1 MTPKKFYG
9 ALVDS
14 GKGMLEV
21 GVSCAISGIVVG
33 VFGLTGLGLK
43 FSNVL
48 VTLAGGNLFA
58 LLIMTAIASIILG
71 MGMSTLPVYL
81 ILATLVA
88 PALTKM
94 GIPPIAALL
103 RRSLRRS
110 LSRPMRVRVSQRR
123 IPLRSG

>member
-1 MTPKKFYG
+1 M
-9 ALVDS
+9 
-14 GKGMLEV
+14 
-21 GVSCAISGIVVG
+21 VG

-48 VTLAGGNLFA
+48 CDARGGNLFA

-94 GIPPIAALL
+94 GIPPIAAHLFIFYYGLL

-110 LSRPMRVRVSQRR
+110 LRGLCGCEYRK
-123 IPLRSG
+123 G